1 MSWSKGI
8 DIVSK
13 LLIKNAAKNPTAG
26 GIHTIRN
33 KRDFFNQAFEVIKQ
47 MDNKGFDIDKIT
59 ERDVKVFLGNPKK
72 SGVDSLMQRRTET
85 FGDMNQI
92 TGNLEDQQWYQ
103 DAITRNRNQNT
114 RETLRVIEGGGLDN
128 AEFADFKDKY
138 FTKLIANTDEDI
150 QAFIKR
156 VINRKQDDEFNKLSQ
171 DQMKEFL
178 KIADDRIKMGHR
190 KFIDKYKDVDWEESQ
205 MNFNMGGP
213 VRYRYKMGKG
223 VKGVTSV
230 IDFINKKFGKGTINQ
245 GVDNFSFKNQDYL
258 DNREMFKRLTRKL
271 DQKQDY
277 KNALALVQEI
287 DKKPLRLDEIVQ
299 RYTTLSKFPEGKSV
313 IRDDLYEI
321 ERGEM
326 IPNIGNQTRSKLI
339 EDIRSTISTSSQ
351 PAGWSNPYDHMI
363 KKFGQFRKKQQ
374 PNPFDEFKETEK
386 GQIEMDFEDW
396 DPKGM
401 ASGGRIGFARGKGPS
416 HSQLVTMYMEQG
428 MSYED
433 AVQAANASTN
443 LPWDILKAEGGRVP
457 FLYGGGSGLKN
468 MLQYLL
474 KKKAISPKKASG
486 FARKVSPRLSDKMK
500 AWMQEYHP
508 RDSENLESMRT
519 DQYENVLG
527 MLKADKGLLDLIT
540 KAKSLYPTLSD
551 KELIG
556 MMRSAG
562 NVPEHIA
569 KDNPFWEKL
578 MKYTDIDQAIVD
590 MEMILKNQATKGQ
603 GRKLNADGGIQR
615 IGFKYGK
622 GVDLARRTFLKLLA
636 GVMALPIAAPLLKK
650 AAPKVAPKVIPKT
663 QFPGVEGM
671 PDWFPTLVS
680 KFKDK
685 GKLVDLRDK
694 DFVQGNIYELNVPI
708 KGKENVKVKMEHNE
722 RTGEITIDWR
732 GTDDTPRGISFSPGE
747 TGFQRYGS
755 DPEFP
760 TATENVKVEV
770 ERPEFNYTE
779 PDYGSMGPE
788 DTSPDSASYLDIF
801 EEEDEVVEYLRKW
814 ATKDLGSEGSNPLR
828 EALKKHQK
836 NFKTHNENMEQFPD
850 STGHVND
857 AGDFVEGEENIDI
870 FNPDKY
876 TPKKSGGLATMFKKK

>member
-85 FGDMNQI
+85 FGDMNQ
-92 TGNLEDQQWYQ
+92 LENQQWYQ
-103 DAITRNRNQNT
+103 DAVKRNRNQNT
-114 RETLRVIEGGGLDN
+114 RETLKVIEGGGLDN
-128 AEFADFKDKY
+128 IEFAEFKDKY

-156 VINRKQDDEFNKLSQ
+156 VINRKQGDEFDRLSK

-178 KIADDRIKMGHR
+178 KIADDRIRMGHE
-190 KFIDKYKDVDWEESQ
+190 KFIDKYRNVDWEDSQ
-205 MNFNMGGP
+205 MNFRVGGP
-213 VRYRYKMGKG
+213 VRYGYKIGKG
-223 VKGVTSV
+223 VKSIKGVT
-230 IDFINKKFGKGTINQ
+230 DFINKKFGKGTISQ

-258 DNREMFKRLTRKL
+258 DTREMFKRLTRKL

-277 KNALALVQEI
+277 KNALELVQEI
-287 DKKPLRLDEIVQ
+287 DKKPLSTDEIVQ
-299 RYTTLSKFPEGKSV
+299 RYTTLSKFPEGKAV

-339 EDIRSTISTSSQ
+339 DDIRATLSTSNK

-363 KKFGQFRKKQQ
+363 KKFGQFRKKKQ
-374 PNPFDEFKETEK
+374 PNPFDDFKETEK

-401 ASGGRIGFARGKGPS
+401 ASGGRIGFAGGKGPT
-416 HSQLVTMYMEQG
+416 HSQLVIMYMEQG

-457 FLYGGGSGLKN
+457 FLYGGGTGIKN
-468 MLQYLL
+468 MLNYLL
-474 KKKAISPKKASG
+474 KRGQIQPKRASG
-486 FARKVSPRLSDKMK
+486 FAKKVSPRLNEKMK
-500 AWMQEYHP
+500 AWMKETYP
-508 RDSENLESMRT
+508 KESKNLENMRT
-519 DQYENVLG
+519 EQYGNILG
-527 MLKADKGLLDLIT
+527 MLKADKGLLELIS
-540 KAKSLYPTLSD
+540 KAKQLHPNFSD
-551 KELIG
+551 KELMNIL
-556 MMRSAG
+556 RSAG
-562 NVPEHIA
+562 TVPEHMA
-569 KDNPFWEKL
+569 KDNAFWEKL
-578 MKYTDIDQAIVD
+578 MKYTDIDQAIID
-590 MEMILKNQATKGQ
+590 MEMILKNQATKGE

-622 GVDLARRTFLKLLA
+622 GVDLARRTFLKLLGA
-636 GVMALPIAAPLLKK
+636 VMALPIAAPLLKK
-650 AAPKVAPKVIPKT
+650 AAPKVAPKVVPKT
-663 QFPGVEGM
+663 QFPGVDGM

-680 KFKDK
+680 KFRDK

-694 DFVQGNIYELNVPI
+694 DFVHGNIYELNVPI
-708 KGKENVKVKMEHNE
+708 KGKGNVKVQMEHNE

-732 GTDDTPRGISFSPGE
+732 GTDDVPRGMSFKPGE
-747 TGFQRYGS
+747 TGWQKYGS

-760 TATENVKVEV
+760 QATENVKVEV
-770 ERPEFNYTE
+770 ERPEFDYTE
-779 PDYGSMGPE
+779 PDFSSQGPE
-788 DTSPDSASYLDIF
+788 DTSPDSASSLDIF
-801 EEEDEVVEYLRKW
+801 AEEDEVVEYLRKW

-850 STGHVND
+850 ATGHVND
-857 AGDFVEGEENIDI
+857 AGDLVEGEENIDI
-870 FNPDKY
+870 FMPDKY